1 MSAWRRK
8 GLELFYDIRF
18 SFIGRDDTVYSLI
31 FELRNRVVK
40 SHLNNDDEDL
50 DKIYNYAEWCFYQYR
65 RSNYLNNAIC
75 VGFYEHLV
83 EDEITR
89 RAIPYRIKPDIFESV
104 MTLFEWMLR
113 KQKGLYEELVE
124 EYNKINNT
132 DFVI

>member
-18 SFIGRDDTVYSLI
+18 SFVGKGDTVYSLI
-31 FELRNRVVK
+31 FELRDRVVK
-40 SHLNNDDEDL
+40 SHLNNDNEDL

-104 MTLFEWMLR
+104 KTLFEWMLR
-113 KQKGLYEELVE
+113 KNKGLYEELVE

-132 DFVI
+132 NFVI